1 MTVQPTIGDW
11 DTSHVTNF
19 AHMFRNTK
27 DLVTID
33 ALARW
38 NVTAAQ
44 TFEGMFEG
52 DNFVVTLD
60 ISGWNMPQNA
70 VRTNMFAYLEA
81 IATFKI
87 CQTVILEGTG
97 LDDAELMKTRIASAG
112 SWDCSD
118 GIWFGTTEN
127 LKNRYAGNSI
137 VPGAMTYT
145 WSSNNLRGRFDS
157 NDNAWWKFDRTAG
170 ALTLGTDEYKGT
182 GPNPNPAAINR
193 SVTENA
199 ASVPWLKAIGENYA
213 VLINMVTVEADGN
226 PGKNFNPID
235 FAAWFKNYHRLT
247 SFDGAGLDLAG
258 NTSLYQLFYS
268 TERLSTVTGS
278 RKLGCLPY
286 RESRLH
292 VRRRCQSHAAFR
304 CFRMEYRGAH

>member
-1 MTVQPTIGDW
+1 MVSFNGAGVDLSETHSLANLFKDCNALNSLSGVAAWNTSTITSLEGLFDGCNLMTVQPTIGDW

-97 LDDAELMKTRIASAG
+97 LDDAL
-112 SWDCSD
+112 
-118 GIWFGTTEN
+118 
-127 LKNRYAGNSI
+127 
-137 VPGAMTYT
+137 
-145 WSSNNLRGRFDS
+145 SS
-157 NDNAWWKFDRTAG
+157 
-170 ALTLGTDEYKGT
+170 
-182 GPNPNPAAINR
+182 
-193 SVTENA
+193 
-199 ASVPWLKAIGENYA
+199 
-213 VLINMVTVEADGN
+213 
-226 PGKNFNPID
+226 
-235 FAAWFKNYHRLT
+235 
-247 SFDGAGLDLAG
+247 
-258 NTSLYQLFYS
+258 
-268 TERLSTVTGS
+268 
-278 RKLGCLPY
+278 
-286 RESRLH
+286 
-292 VRRRCQSHAAFR
+292 
-304 CFRMEYRGAH
+304 